1 MKFAH
6 YKNTEYLMKKRIIGY
21 LLNLLAMLSFLKKF
35 DFFKFRDPEKKAI
48 IELLKKKE
56 NCTFGEIIKSLNLS
70 SSRGS
75 QIINELKSKGV
86 ISNKIDPPYFKLA
99 RQ

>member
-1 MKFAH
+1 
-6 YKNTEYLMKKRIIGY
+6 
-21 LLNLLAMLSFLKKF
+21 MLRFLKKF
-35 DFFKFRDPEKKAI
+35 DFFKFRDPEKQAI
-48 IELLKKKE
+48 IELLKEKE
-56 NCTFGEIIKSLNLS
+56 NCTFGEIIKNLNLS

-86 ISNKIDPPYFKLA
+86 ISNKIDPPFFKLA

>member
-1 MKFAH
+1 
-6 YKNTEYLMKKRIIGY
+6 
-21 LLNLLAMLSFLKKF
+21 MLSFLKKYA
-35 DFFKFRDPEKKAI
+35 FFKFRDPEEKAI

-56 NCTFGEIIKSLNLS
+56 TCTFGEIIKSLQLS

-75 QIINELKSKGV
+75 QIINELKSKGI
-86 ISNKIDPPYFKLA
+86 ISNKIDPPFFKLA